1 MNTKQLDREYDASV
15 KLYNSLKQEKT
26 RLMKL
31 RTEYLK
37 NSVVINFINKKIDQI
52 RHSICSISR
61 FERKAGIGMNSY

>member
-1 MNTKQLDREYDASV
+1 
-15 KLYNSLKQEKT
+15 
-26 RLMKL
+26 MKL